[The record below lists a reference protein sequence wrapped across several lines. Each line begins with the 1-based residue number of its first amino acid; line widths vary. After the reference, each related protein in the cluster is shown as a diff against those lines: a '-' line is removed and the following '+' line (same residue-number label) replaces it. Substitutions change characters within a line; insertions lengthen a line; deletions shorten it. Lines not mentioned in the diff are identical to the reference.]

1 MKRIIYYF
9 HTDLHL
15 EILHILFFQYKNSI
29 LIYKMRK
36 TCRKT
41 LKLNN
46 KAGNRF
52 LERKVNIANMFKG
65 AYRDVTNK
73 VLRNYASS
81 RIKKSGIT
89 MVQIM
94 ANKNEFETRVPNFYN
109 NLIRFV
115 IVLRRTNP
123 DPTTLNAIKDDILRT
138 IPDRTIAGVL
148 RLPNLYEDIN
158 LLRNLLTNH
167 FPPVNET
174 EIATLIEICD
184 SIIGAMNVPLHARV
198 TVPLLPYRQNGFVS
212 RQAQTL
218 TQAQAPIEIPA
229 LAQAQ
234 AQGKKRRTLRKRR
247 SKAKIAS

>member
-1 MKRIIYYF
+1 
-9 HTDLHL
+9 
-15 EILHILFFQYKNSI
+15 
-29 LIYKMRK
+29 MRK
-36 TCRKT
+36 TGRKT

-52 LERKVNIANMFKG
+52 LERKVIMASLFNG
-65 AYRDVTNK
+65 AYRDVTNN
-73 VLRNYASS
+73 VLRDYSSS
-81 RIKKSGIT
+81 RIQKSRRT
-89 MVQIM
+89 MVQITV
-94 ANKNEFETRVPNFYN
+94 NKNDLETRVPNFYN

-184 SIIGAMNVPLHARV
+184 SIIRAMNIPLHARI
-198 TVPLLPYRQNGFVS
+198 TVPLLPYRQNGFVR
-212 RQAQTL
+212 RQR
-218 TQAQAPIEIPA
+218 PIEIPA

-234 AQGKKRRTLRKRR
+234 APGKKRRTLRKRR
-247 SKAKIAS
+247 SKAKIAKQK

>member
-1 MKRIIYYF
+1 
-9 HTDLHL
+9 
-15 EILHILFFQYKNSI
+15 
-29 LIYKMRK
+29 MRK
-36 TCRKT
+36 TGRKT

-52 LERKVNIANMFKG
+52 LERKVLIASMYNG

-73 VLRNYASS
+73 VLRDYASS
-81 RIKKSGIT
+81 RIKKSGKT
-89 MVQIM
+89 MVQITV
-94 ANKNEFETRVPNFYN
+94 NKNDLETRVPNFYN

-148 RLPNLYEDIN
+148 RLPNLFEDIN
-158 LLRNLLTNH
+158 LLTNLLTNH

-184 SIIGAMNVPLHARV
+184 SIIGAMNVPLHARI
-198 TVPLLPYRQNGFVS
+198 TVPLLPYRQNGFVR
-212 RQAQTL
+212 RQTP
-218 TQAQAPIEIPA
+218 TQAQGQAEIHA

-234 AQGKKRRTLRKRR
+234 AQDKKRRTLRKRR
-247 SKAKIAS
+247 SKAKIAK